1 MITKEDTCHCGA
13 SFTWD
18 EPEKSDAW
26 SSVDRPWCCPACT
39 EAHRREREEKERAN
53 HKEQAERFLSK
64 FLPSRMALTDR
75 QDPRFNAK
83 LWASVEKWQPTDE
96 KPWLGLIGP
105 TGKCKTRVAYER
117 IVNAVLS
124 FEQTGAYRI
133 WCDRK
138 GYDRGREW
146 LVTAVPAVDF
156 ADAVRNQFGKGDEAK
171 AAKDLLIEAKR
182 TRWLLLDD
190 LGKCTHTPA
199 VAASLF
205 GLIDHRHAENLPT
218 IWTANSRPDQFL
230 ANMPPDVSAP
240 LRGRLLECSVI
251 FELK

>member
-1 MITKEDTCHCGA
+1 MTTKEDTCDCGA
-13 SFTWD
+13 TFTWE
-18 EPEKSDAW
+18 EPEKQDSW
-26 SSVDRPWCCPACT
+26 NPVDRPWHCPACI
-39 EAHRREREEKERAN
+39 EADRIERERKARAD
-53 HKEQAERFLSK
+53 HKEHAERFLSG
-64 FLPSRMALTDR
+64 FLPSRMAQTDR

-83 LWASVEKWQPTDE
+83 LWGNVEKWNPTDE

-117 IVNAVLS
+117 IVDAILTFDQS
-124 FEQTGAYRI
+124 GAYRI
-133 WCDRK
+133 WMDRK

-146 LVTAVPAVDF
+146 LVSAVSAVDY

-171 AAKDLLIEAKR
+171 EAKDLLRLARR
-182 TRWLLLDD
+182 TGWLLLDD

-199 VAASLF
+199 VAAALF
-205 GLIDHRHAENLPT
+205 GLLDHRHAENLVT

-230 ANMPPDVSAP
+230 ANMPADVGAP
-240 LRGRLLECSVI
+240 LRGRLLECSTI